1 VATSRL
7 VDGYVIEF
15 EIPLGLIDTA
25 DGAPYTPATTGSFVW
40 FNAAVN
46 DNDSDVHSQQD
57 YAPLWLVGPAG
68 IGGQSPAS
76 LGEKG

>member
-46 DNDSDVHSQQD
+46 DNDSDVHS
-57 YAPLWLVGPAG
+57 
-68 IGGQSPAS
+68 
-76 LGEKG
+76 